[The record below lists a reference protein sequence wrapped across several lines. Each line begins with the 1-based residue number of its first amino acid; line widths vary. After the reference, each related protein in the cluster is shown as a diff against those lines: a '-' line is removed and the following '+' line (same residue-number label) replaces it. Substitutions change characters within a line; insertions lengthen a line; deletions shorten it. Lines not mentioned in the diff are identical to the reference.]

1 MRLLTILLILLLGF
15 SSAQYESRLL
25 VGFQETQAVY
35 PGGLTVA
42 FGPAELIAQALGLGY
57 LEAGGRVY
65 LSQGSTVAAFYI
77 TDDGARA
84 AIKKAAYRSG
94 GNLWVPVRTL
104 AANLD
109 LLYRNDYGASV
120 LALKPARLLEVKR
133 ANAGGA
139 ERYILNFDRDVQVR
153 LLSSNPPRLAL
164 IGVTETP
171 DTAPD
176 STITINKTD
185 WGSELILPQGSD
197 PPRLLFL
204 PRQAIV
210 ERGGSGPVAR
220 VVLDA
225 GHGGDDT
232 GVIVSKLAEKDLV
245 LSVVQRLQKLLE
257 ARNVEVVL
265 TRNTDKAVGLLARA
279 QYASSA
285 QVFLSVHAAA
295 GTEANVYSYPEV
307 QTLRL
312 LEKGR
317 ELSPKT
323 PANQKPVLERYV
335 APPGSAAR
343 FAQGISEALA
353 GAAITAHVS
362 QDAMYVLSQ
371 AGGAAVLSEL
381 GFETLR
387 TPQGRDS
394 VASALAQAIFSY
406 LGLPASKPVSSTPAP
421 KPGGSKP

>member
-65 LSQGSTVAAFYI
+65 LSRGSTVAAFYI

-245 LSVVQRLQKLLE
+245 
-257 ARNVEVVL
+257 
-265 TRNTDKAVGLLARA
+265 
-279 QYASSA
+279 
-285 QVFLSVHAAA
+285 
-295 GTEANVYSYPEV
+295 
-307 QTLRL
+307 
-312 LEKGR
+312 
-317 ELSPKT
+317 
-323 PANQKPVLERYV
+323 
-335 APPGSAAR
+335 
-343 FAQGISEALA
+343 
-353 GAAITAHVS
+353 
-362 QDAMYVLSQ
+362 
-371 AGGAAVLSEL
+371 
-381 GFETLR
+381 
-387 TPQGRDS
+387 
-394 VASALAQAIFSY
+394 
-406 LGLPASKPVSSTPAP
+406 
-421 KPGGSKP
+421 